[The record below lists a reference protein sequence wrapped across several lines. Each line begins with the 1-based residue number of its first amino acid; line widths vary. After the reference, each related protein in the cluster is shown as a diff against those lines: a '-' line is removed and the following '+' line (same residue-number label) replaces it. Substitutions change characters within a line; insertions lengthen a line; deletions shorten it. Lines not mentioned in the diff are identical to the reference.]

1 VNAGRFPQSRA
12 AIRIVLN
19 RRAAPDKLRARN
31 DFAAMT
37 HKLDLME
44 GDAAGGLA
52 GIFLGM
58 RGELLRFLAAR
69 RVAAD
74 EAEDLLQDLFLKI
87 GGRTPGPVGQ
97 PRAYLYRMLDNLLLD
112 RRRSAARRSARE
124 RSWSE
129 IRGGAEAELD
139 DAPSPERR
147 LIARERLASVSRA
160 MDGLPER
167 TVLILRRFRL
177 DQIPQHRIA
186 AEIGISVSA
195 VEKHLQRA
203 YRAILA
209 ADRSLDAESGG
220 ARRPL
225 HEEGLE

>member
-1 VNAGRFPQSRA
+1 MTQE
-12 AIRIVLN
+12 I
-19 RRAAPDKLRARN
+19 KLV
-31 DFAAMT
+31 
-37 HKLDLME
+37 E
-44 GDAAGGLA
+44 SDAAGGLA

-74 EAEDLLQDLFLKI
+74 EAEDLLQDMFLKV
-87 GGRTPGPVGQ
+87 GGRAPGPVGQ

-112 RRRSAARRSARE
+112 RRRAAARRAGRE
-124 RSWSE
+124 RTWSE
-129 IRGGAEAELD
+129 LQGGMDGELD
-139 DAPSPERR
+139 ETPSPERR

-167 TVLILRRFRL
+167 TILILRRFRL
-177 DQIPQHRIA
+177 DGIPQHRIA
-186 AEIGISVSA
+186 ADIGISVSA

-203 YRAILA
+203 YRAIVA
-209 ADRSLDAESGG
+209 ADRPPDAESGE

-225 HEEGLE
+225 NEKGFE